1 MRVTVGC
8 GWFVVCQAQVWHLTR
23 VNALSL
29 PQKNELAA
37 ELDEILVALARFD
50 MSVQAETASVPVS
63 ESVDRAKRAIWLN

>member
-1 MRVTVGC
+1 
-8 GWFVVCQAQVWHLTR
+8 

>member
-1 MRVTVGC
+1 M
-8 GWFVVCQAQVWHLTR
+8 WHLTR